1 MYCIMVYDIFQID
14 LPTVRRTF
22 KGGKEFLKV
31 TSGSAYHPVL
41 TGEGEAMG
49 KEEGEQKRKKLQM
62 RWRLPTD

>member
-1 MYCIMVYDIFQID
+1 MMDIRYCIMVYDIFQID

-22 KGGKEFLKV
+22 RGGKGFLKV

-49 KEEGEQKRKKLQM
+49 KEEG
-62 RWRLPTD
+62 